1 MALKIQGTTIVDDSR
16 VLQNVTIDS
25 DVTISPALLSKANVL
40 GSGLVSNGTEFI
52 STDSSTAALLMPAGT
67 TSERPGAPENGMF
80 RYNTEDGKFEGYANS
95 EWGPIGGGGTE
106 GGGAILIN
114 TDTVTESYDFPVG
127 TNGFS
132 VGPITVADGISVTV
146 ADGQRWVV
154 I

>member
-16 VLQNVTIDS
+16 LLQNVTVDS
-25 DVTISPALLSKANVL
+25 DVVISPALLSKATVL
-40 GSGLVSNGTEFI
+40 GSSLVSNGAEFI
-52 STDSSTAALLMPAGT
+52 STDSSTDAILMPSGSTAQ
-67 TSERPGAPENGMF
+67 RPSATNGMF
-80 RYNTEDGKFEGYANS
+80 RYNTDENEFEGYANGA
-95 EWGPIGGGGTE
+95 WGPISGGGTE

-114 TDTVTESYDFPVG
+114 TDTVTETYSMPSG

-146 ADGQRWVV
+146 ASGNRWVV

>member
-25 DVTISPALLSKANVL
+25 DIVISPALLSKANVL
-40 GSGLVSNGTEFI
+40 GSGLVSNGTDFI

-67 TSERPGAPENGMF
+67 TAQRPTPANGML
-80 RYNTEDGKFEGYANS
+80 RYNTEGNEFEGYANGA
-95 EWGPIGGGGTE
+95 WGPIGGGVAE
-106 GGGAILIN
+106 GGGAILTN
-114 TDTVTESYDFPVG
+114 TDTVTESYSFAAG

-132 VGPITVADGISVTV
+132 VGPITVANGVTVTV

>member
-1 MALKIQGTTIVDDSR
+1 MALKIQGTTIVDDNR
-16 VLQNVTIDS
+16 LLQNVTIDS

-52 STDSSTAALLMPAGT
+52 STDSSSSALLMPSGT
-67 TSERPGAPENGMF
+67 TAERPSPSNGMF
-80 RYNTEDGKFEGYANS
+80 RYNTEEAEFEGYANGA
-95 EWGPIGGGGTE
+95 WGPIGGGGAE

-114 TDTVTESYDFPVG
+114 TDTVTESYDFPSG

-132 VGPITVADGISVTV
+132 VGPITVGDGISVTV